1 MTKLENGEYSL
12 AELVEQQSTNAI
24 IGKYNGLDVTLKKGK
39 FGNYITFGDEKKSL
53 NGITKDMSEL
63 TMEDIIPII
72 EKKVTLNANMIRNG
86 KFGHY
91 IFYKTE
97 KMTKPKFIKLKAF
110 KGDYNT
116 CPEEEIERF
125 VSNN

>member
-1 MTKLENGEYSL
+1 MIRVIN
-12 AELVEQQSTNAI
+12 N
-24 IGKYNGLDVTLKKGK
+24 
-39 FGNYITFGDEKKSL
+39 
-53 NGITKDMSEL
+53 
-63 TMEDIIPII
+63 DIS
-72 EKKVTLNANMIRNG
+72 IRNG

-125 VSNN
+125 VSNTIYH

>member
-1 MTKLENGEYSL
+1 
-12 AELVEQQSTNAI
+12 LVEQQSTNVV

-72 EKKVTLNANMIRNG
+72 EKKITLNANMIRIINSDISIRSG

-116 CPEEEIERF
+116 CPEEEIEKY
-125 VSNN
+125 VNSNK